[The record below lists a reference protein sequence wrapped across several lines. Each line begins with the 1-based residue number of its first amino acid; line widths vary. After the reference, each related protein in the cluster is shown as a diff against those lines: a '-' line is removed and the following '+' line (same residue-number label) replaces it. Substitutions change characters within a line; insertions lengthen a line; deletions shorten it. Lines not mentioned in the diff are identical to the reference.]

1 MKACNQHAIKGL
13 TSAAIWRPVMK
24 ACNQHAIKGLTSAAI
39 WRPVMKACCRDWPSR
54 STKSESVSP

>member
-1 MKACNQHAIKGL
+1 MAISDPTAISDTHTQSSRSPDVSNQHAIKGL

-24 ACNQHAIKGLTSAAI
+24 ACS
-39 WRPVMKACCRDWPSR
+39 RDWPSR